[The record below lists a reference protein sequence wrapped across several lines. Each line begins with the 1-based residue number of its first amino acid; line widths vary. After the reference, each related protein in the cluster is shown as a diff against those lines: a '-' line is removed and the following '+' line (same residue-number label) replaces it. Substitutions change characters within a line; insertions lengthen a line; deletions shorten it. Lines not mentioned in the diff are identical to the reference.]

1 MQLHEVEVKTGEE
14 EEEVIY
20 SQRAKC
26 LVFGET
32 LLDKGTGNKTWIER
46 GIGDVKLLKHR
57 EDGRIRCLM
66 RQEKT
71 LKIVI
76 NHSCDPSIAF
86 ESNAGN
92 DKSWVWHAHDFSGG
106 EVLEYTIFALRFKDK
121 ELAETFKKEFTKAQE
136 EMKSTLAGKDAAD
149 TSAGDAAAEALAG
162 ASLGD
167 KKEE

>member
-1 MQLHEVEVKTGEE
+1 VQLHEVEVKTGEE

-20 SQRAKC
+20 SQRSKC

-57 EDGRIRCLM
+57 ENGRIRCLM

-71 LKIVI
+71 LKIVV
-76 NHSCDPSIAF
+76 NHSVDPSITF

-92 DKSWVWHAHDFSGG
+92 DKSWIWNAHDFSDG
-106 EVLEYTIFALRFKDK
+106 ESLVYTIFALRFKDK
-121 ELAETFKKEFTKAQE
+121 EKADNFKKEYTKAQG
-136 EMKSTLAGKDAAD
+136 EMESLLAGKDAAN
-149 TSAGDAAAEALAG
+149 TEAGDEAAEALAG

-167 KKEE
+167 KKE